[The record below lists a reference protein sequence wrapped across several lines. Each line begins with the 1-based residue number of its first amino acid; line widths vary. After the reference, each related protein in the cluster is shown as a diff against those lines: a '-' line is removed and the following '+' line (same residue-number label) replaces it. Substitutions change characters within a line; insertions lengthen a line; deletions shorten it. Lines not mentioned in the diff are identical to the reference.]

1 MISLKAILYLITPE
15 GETINVNRYFRE
27 PESDIEEKPTY
38 HGWVEISKE
47 EYEERKTRRKQRLK
61 KFFHI
66 HK

>member
-1 MISLKAILYLITPE
+1 MESSKNITTKDKYGSYSVYVTE
-15 GETINVNRYFRE
+15 QEYNDFIKY
-27 PESDIEEKPTY
+27 IK
-38 HGWVEISKE
+38 

>member
-1 MISLKAILYLITPE
+1 MGLVESSKNITPKDKYGSYSVDVTE
-15 GETINVNRYFRE
+15 QEYNDFIKY
-27 PESDIEEKPTY
+27 IK
-38 HGWVEISKE
+38 